1 MIRDNLVKD
10 VPEIARAEPAFE
22 GPRAGDIAH
31 SQASIEK
38 ITGALGYAPTHQV
51 AEGMTETVAWFSRR
65 LRRK

>member
-1 MIRDNLVKD
+1 MIRDNLAKD
-10 VPEIARAEPAFE
+10 LPEVAKAEPAFE

-38 ITGALGYAPTHQV
+38 ISAALGYSPTHQV
-51 AEGMTETVAWFSRR
+51 ADGMTETVAWFARR